1 MDGIRRDNE
10 IIHWDTPP
18 VFLSMPDNEAHIW
31 RVTMDPPP
39 RTPNAIQA
47 LTLEE
52 QARLAAF
59 QNADRAAQFTV
70 LRTALRQ
77 ILSLYA
83 EVPPIMLRLI
93 HDRMGRPVM
102 APGQPG
108 DGLHFSIA
116 HSRVIGLIA
125 VTRAG
130 PIGVDVEFMRAD
142 RDFSA
147 IAGRFFLS
155 TEARI
160 LSAMSGDAQRIAF
173 YRSWTIKEACL
184 KAMGL
189 GLAEGLA
196 AVETNPDPAAPPH
209 TVRVRGENAAVSWEL
224 AILQTA
230 REYAA
235 AAALQGPRVYWRGF
249 TWSPDY
255 PLFQA
260 W

>member
-1 MDGIRRDNE
+1 
-10 IIHWDTPP
+10 
-18 VFLSMPDNEAHIW
+18 MPDDEAHVW
-31 RVTMDPPP
+31 RVTVDPPP
-39 RTPNAIQA
+39 QTPDAVQA

-52 QARLAAF
+52 QARVAAF
-59 QNADRAAQFTV
+59 QNADRATQFTV
-70 LRTALRQ
+70 VRTALRQ

-83 EVPPIMLRLI
+83 EAPSIMLRLM
-93 HDRMGRPVM
+93 HDRMGRPAM

-108 DGLHFSIA
+108 DDLHFSVA
-116 HSRVIGLIA
+116 HSKAIGLIA

-130 PIGVDVEFMRAD
+130 PIGVDVEFMGAD

-147 IAGRFFLS
+147 IARRFFLS
-155 TEARI
+155 TEAQI
-160 LSAMSGDAQRIAF
+160 LSAMPADAQRIAF

-184 KAMGL
+184 KAMGW

-209 TVRVRGENAAVSWEL
+209 TVRVRGANASVSWEL
-224 AILQTA
+224 AVLQPA

-235 AAALQGPRVYWRGF
+235 AAALQGPRVHWRGF
-249 TWSPDY
+249 TWNPDN